1 MWTRVVCQ
9 GIPNKDSEV
18 ARVRS
23 NVKGKI
29 DVEEKKNRMG
39 IVFNCGRFVT
49 KKKEEIILSI
59 MLEDGVL
66 KDEYY
71 IVIHFKITRKVLN
84 FIMLH

>member
-1 MWTRVVCQ
+1 MCQ

-49 KKKEEIILSI
+49 KKKGRDNLVYNAGGWS
-59 MLEDGVL
+59 
-66 KDEYY
+66 
-71 IVIHFKITRKVLN
+71 FKR
-84 FIMLH
+84 